1 VTAPTRPPRL
11 PFRLLPYGERAVLL
25 ELPAATMVTALREAL
40 LARAQPG
47 ITGVVAGARTLLIEL
62 DSAQLPAA
70 QLTAVLS
77 AAATA
82 ALAAVAASGRSASDE
97 VELRVRYDGADLA
110 SVAQQLGVPVDTV
123 VERHTSADYVVQFCG
138 FSPGF
143 GYLTGLHPS
152 LRLPRLSSP
161 RPAVPAGSVAIA
173 DEFTGVYPRRSPGGW
188 LLLGTTSAVLFDP
201 ERNPPALLRPG
212 TRVRFRAT

>member
-1 VTAPTRPPRL
+1 MTVPTRPLRL

-25 ELPAATMVTALREAL
+25 ELPAAPMVTALREEL
-40 LARAQPG
+40 LARAEPG

-62 DSAQLPAA
+62 DPAQLPAA
-70 QLTAVLS
+70 QLSAVLS
-77 AAATA
+77 AA
-82 ALAAVAASGRSASDE
+82 ALAAVAASGRSDSDE

-110 SVAQQLGVPVDTV
+110 SVAEQLGVSVDTV

>member
-1 VTAPTRPPRL
+1 MTAPTRPPRL

-25 ELPAATMVTALREAL
+25 ELPAATMVTAVREAL

-62 DSAQLPAA
+62 DPAQLPAA
-70 QLTAVLS
+70 QLSAVLS
-77 AAATA
+77 AA
-82 ALAAVAASGRSASDE
+82 ALAAVAASGRSDSDE

-110 SVAQQLGVPVDTV
+110 SVAEQLGVSVDTV

>member
-1 VTAPTRPPRL
+1 M
-11 PFRLLPYGERAVLL
+11 LL
-25 ELPAATMVTALREAL
+25 ELPAATMVTAVREAL

-62 DSAQLPAA
+62 DPAQLPAA
-70 QLTAVLS
+70 QLSAVLS
-77 AAATA
+77 AA
-82 ALAAVAASGRSASDE
+82 ALAAVAASGRSDSDE

-110 SVAQQLGVPVDTV
+110 SVAEQLGVSVDTV

>member
-1 VTAPTRPPRL
+1 VTVPTRPLRL

-25 ELPAATMVTALREAL
+25 ELPAAPMVTALREEL
-40 LARAQPG
+40 LARAEPG
-47 ITGVVAGARTLLIEL
+47 ITGVIAGVRTLLIEL
-62 DSAQLPAA
+62 DPRQLPPAK
-70 QLTAVLS
+70 LSTVLS
-77 AAATA
+77 AVATDV
-82 ALAAVAASGRSASDE
+82 VAAGAASRWSDGNQ

-110 SVAQQLGVPVDTV
+110 SVAEQLGVPVDTV
-123 VERHTSADYVVQFCG
+123 VERHTNADYVVQFCG

-201 ERNPPALLRPG
+201 DRNPPALLRPG